1 MSVNESKNELTPR
14 QRKGI
19 ATLLSESSTK
29 AAAAAAGVAEAT
41 MHRWLNDSVFS
52 AALKEARARVF
63 ESTLWELQDATGKA
77 VKVLREVMDDDKA
90 HPSTRVRAA
99 LGLIGAMLKAREA
112 LETEERL
119 RSLEALYEQ
128 LTTKF
133 GAE

>member
-1 MSVNESKNELTPR
+1 MSVNKSQNELTPR

-19 ATLLSESSTK
+19 VALLNEPSTK

-41 MHRWLNDSVFS
+41 IHRWLNDLAFS

-63 ESTLWELQDATGKA
+63 ESTLSSLQSASGKA
-77 VKVLREVMDDDKA
+77 VQVLRDVMDDDKA

-99 LGLIGAMLKAREA
+99 LGIIGAMLKAHEA

-119 RSLEALYEQ
+119 RSLEILYEQ
-128 LTTKF
+128 LTAKF